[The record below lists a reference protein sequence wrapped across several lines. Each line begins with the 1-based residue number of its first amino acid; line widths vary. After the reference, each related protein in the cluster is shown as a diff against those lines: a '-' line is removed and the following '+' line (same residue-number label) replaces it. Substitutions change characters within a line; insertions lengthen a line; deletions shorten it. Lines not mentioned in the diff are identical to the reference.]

1 MEIILIKDVPNLG
14 FKDDVVSVK
23 NGYGRNYLIP
33 QGFATLAIPSAV
45 KQLEETLKQRAY
57 KEKKI
62 VDDAKVIAESLKT
75 MEVKISAKTGK
86 GSGKLFGSV
95 TNANLAEEI
104 AKLGQQVDKKFISIR
119 GGVVKATGKYVADIR
134 LHRSVVV
141 AFEFEVAGEAAK

>member
-33 QGFATLAIPSAV
+33 QGFATLAIPSAI
-45 KQLEETLKQRAY
+45 KQLDETLKQRAY

-62 VDDAKVIAESLKT
+62 VDEATATAASLKT
-75 MEVKISAKTGK
+75 MEIKISAKAGK
-86 GSGKLFGSV
+86 GSVKLFGSV

-104 AKLGQQVDKKFISIR
+104 AKLGQKIDKKFISIR
-119 GGVVKATGKYVADIR
+119 GGMVKATGKYVADIR

-141 AFEFEVAGEAAK
+141 PFEFEVTAEVVN

>member
-14 FKDDVVSVK
+14 FKDDVLSVK

-33 QGFATLAIPSAV
+33 QGFAALATSSAI

-62 VDDAKVIAESLKT
+62 VDAATKIANSLKT
-75 MEVKISAKTGK
+75 MEVKISAKAGK
-86 GSGKLFGSV
+86 GSVKLFGSV

-104 AKLGQQVDKKFISIR
+104 AKLGQDVEKKFISIR

-141 AFEFEVAGEAAK
+141 PFEFEVVAAAAK